1 MCIFPA
7 GGAYAPYATCVATP
21 PRQAVEFI
29 TTSRARRTRPITGLI
44 SRKSNVT
51 GRNPKDG
58 VSRFTAK
65 TAALKR
71 ATEKK
76 ATEKTA
82 MKNWATVKLGNWKTR
97 QQKIRG

>member
-1 MCIFPA
+1 LY
-7 GGAYAPYATCVATP
+7 GYATASSGRIHNDVTGSKN
-21 PRQAVEFI
+21 
-29 TTSRARRTRPITGLI
+29 TTGII
-44 SRKSNVT
+44 SRKSNET

-65 TAALKR
+65 TADLKR

-82 MKNWATVKLGNWKTR
+82 MKNWATGKLGSWKTR
-97 QQKIRG
+97 QQKNKRVGKKATKN